1 MDGDD
6 KYRFCAVRVN
16 DLFVVNNERR
26 EFGWL
31 IYTVLTKLMRRQ
43 GSIQQSNTYNNV
55 IAGYTGFDYIKQ
67 HFGYR
72 EIETS
77 VLNGCFME

>member
-1 MDGDD
+1 MYGDD
-6 KYRFCAVRVN
+6 KYMFCAVRVN
-16 DLFVVNNERR
+16 DLFITNNEWW
-26 EFGWL
+26 ELDWM
-31 IYTVLTKLMRRQ
+31 IYAVLTKLMRRQ
-43 GSIQQSNTYNNV
+43 GSIQQSNTSKNI
-55 IAGYTGFDYIKQ
+55 IAGYTGFDRTNQ